1 MVTLVLAAL
10 VLGAA
15 ATASARPKK
24 PSVVD
29 PSSSA
34 TTVCYGTPIIM
45 QGMDCP
51 EHAARWRGP
60 RRGREGVER
69 PHVIA
74 RGSGGSYTASLPRTP
89 LLTSPT
95 PTAPYIPPPVS
106 NPSERI
112 IQLNQSF
119 PLYGGIGNNPADRDS
134 YLRYHLTR

>member
-1 MVTLVLAAL
+1 MVTLVTAAF
-10 VLGAA
+10 VLGT
-15 ATASARPKK
+15 ATAASARPKK
-24 PSVVD
+24 PSVVRS
-29 PSSSA
+29 PSP
-34 TTVCYGTPIIM
+34 TTACYGTPIIM
-45 QGMDCP
+45 QGLDCP
-51 EHAARWRGP
+51 EHAARWQGP
-60 RRGREGVER
+60 RRGPEGVER

-74 RGSGGSYTASLPRTP
+74 RGSGGSYAAPLPRTP

-95 PTAPYIPPPVS
+95 PTAPYVPPPVS